1 MEEIHNHKKNMDNL
15 LVSITKFF
23 GLDHDLVSLSKLN
36 RYFDE
41 EDYKN
46 LIVLSYDCL
55 DTKVFSKYLDNSSFL
70 GSHKFFNISVPKMSE
85 DELRHSHL
93 LDRINLVDGC
103 CAYGVFPF
111 GNGAYSSIEEAQ
123 KRIINLSNG
132 NCKRLIYV
140 SYRGFYEAN
149 KDGINKINNDCL
161 KLCEQLDNSVILIL
175 GESTK
180 EDIKTPVCV
189 IKRMSSSE
197 KVRLATLKD
206 LNVIN
211 SYIKESWLNRI
222 NNRSDLFTNKRK
234 FLEYE
239 FYNYCTKSNGEVCF
253 IYEISEEIVGFIFAK
268 LKFIRDVDTYT
279 ERSYVSIEN
288 IYVREE
294 YRRRGIGTKLYEE
307 VMRYAKSI
315 RIKKIEF
322 TVYEF
327 EGELISFIESLNCKK
342 VSCNYEFNLVDVN

>member
-1 MEEIHNHKKNMDNL
+1 MGVVHNHKKNMNNL
-15 LVSITKFF
+15 LVSIKKFF
-23 GLDHDLVSLSKLN
+23 GLSLNLVSLSKLN
-36 RYFDE
+36 RYFE
-41 EDYKN
+41 MEDYNN

-55 DTKVFSKYLDNSSFL
+55 NIKTFSYLDSNSFL
-70 GSHKFFNISVPKMSE
+70 STHKFFNISSPKVSE
-85 DELRHSHL
+85 ENLSHSDLIDE
-93 LDRINLVDGC
+93 INSIDNSY
-103 CAYGVFPF
+103 AYGVYPF
-111 GNGAYSSIEEAQ
+111 GNGAYSSIDESF
-123 KRIINLSNG
+123 KRIINLCNG
-132 NCKRLIYV
+132 NGKKLIYV
-140 SYRGFYEAN
+140 SYKGFYEEN
-149 KDGINKINNDCL
+149 KVDINKLNNDCL
-161 KLCEQLDNSVILIL
+161 SLCEQLDNSVILIL

-197 KVRLATLKD
+197 SVRLATLKD

-211 SYIKESWLNRI
+211 LYIKESWLNRI

-268 LKFIRDVDTYT
+268 LKFVKDIDTYM

-288 IYVREE
+288 IYVKEE

-307 VMRYAKSI
+307 VFKYARSI
-315 RIKKIEF
+315 RIKRLEF

-327 EGELISFIESLNCKK
+327 EDELIRFIENLNCKR
-342 VSCNYEFNLVDVN
+342 VSCNYEVNLVDVN